1 MHVAIIHIL
10 FIHTYVRKQDI
21 HIYTY
26 IILCTCTYIPNTLGM
41 GNIMYIVCTY
51 MYIMYMYIMYMY
63 IMYMYIMYM
72 YCTCTCIRI
81 YYTCTPHYLYTFH
94 YANTAEGIN

>member
-1 MHVAIIHIL
+1 MQLVCIYTYMHVAIIHIL

-51 MYIMYMYIMYMY
+51 MYIMYMY
-63 IMYMYIMYM
+63 
-72 YCTCTCIRI
+72 CTCTCIRI